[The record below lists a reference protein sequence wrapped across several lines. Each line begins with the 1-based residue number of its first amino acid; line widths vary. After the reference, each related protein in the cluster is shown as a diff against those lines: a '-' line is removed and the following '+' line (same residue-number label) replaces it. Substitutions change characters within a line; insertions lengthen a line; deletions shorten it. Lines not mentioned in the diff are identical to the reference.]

1 MGAGWHGCGGQWL
14 PAALPAP
21 SPAPRAVSLRQPQV
35 LPGSPRADRKGLL
48 WILDEE
54 VLTPGSGDSTAF
66 DRLCSYFAT
75 KGPDQEGKCWP
86 ARLPVLWH
94 RHLALGIE
102 GTT

>member
-75 KGPDQEGKCWP
+75 KGPDQEGKCGP